1 MRPRWWCGQTMR
13 KIDESSADTLKI
25 NQEINLQNELG
36 LCFTIS
42 LFFRSYKSPSWLHW
56 RRKHAISFKGF
67 SIAAVKFVISAS
79 SRAITLS
86 LLQSNIRSSEEVAIM
101 SLRSPHNVRNA
112 DSSAMRK
119 GDAGN
124 RLGRVFEGL
133 ESMSP
138 LLHHHHHHQSS
149 TGCH

>member
-1 MRPRWWCGQTMR
+1 MLNRRMLINRPRQRSAPREQKCAQDGGGQTMR

-56 RRKHAISFKGF
+56 RIKHAISFKGF

-112 DSSAMRK
+112 DSSMDDEEGGCRK
-119 GDAGN
+119 SA
-124 RLGRVFEGL
+124 RTCF
-133 ESMSP
+133 
-138 LLHHHHHHQSS
+138 
-149 TGCH
+149 